1 MGMYSAC
8 VPPCIGALEA
18 LGGVLDKAAAWAEG
32 RKIDPAVLLG
42 SRMAPDMFPL
52 ARQVQVACDMAKN
65 GAAYLAAVEPPKM
78 ADDEASFAELR
89 ARIGKTVAFLR
100 SLAPESI
107 DGGETRVVTRM
118 LRGQQVSFEGMEYL
132 TRFVL
137 PNVYFHC
144 AAAYMILRHN
154 GLDVGKRD
162 FLGSMKTVELAA

>member
-1 MGMYSAC
+1 MGMYAAS
-8 VPPCIGALEA
+8 VPPCVGALEA
-18 LGGVLDKAAAWAEG
+18 LSAVLDKAAVWAEA
-32 RKIDPAVLLG
+32 RKVDPAVLLG

-52 ARQVQVACDMAKN
+52 SRQVQVACDMAKN
-65 GAAYLAAVEPPKM
+65 GAAYLAVAEAPKM
-78 ADDEASFAELR
+78 ADDETSFAALR
-89 ARIGKTVAFLR
+89 ERIGKTVVFLR
-100 SLAPESI
+100 SLAPASI

-118 LRGQQVSFEGMEYL
+118 LRGQQVSFEGLEYL

-162 FLGSMKTVELAA
+162 FLGDMRTL